1 MDKVTDALVAALKR
15 ALAEGTEQRLYK
27 SGKLDGLFA
36 GRGGAARQ
44 AATRALRDGLLE
56 LARTEAKG
64 KTLIEWARLTP
75 AGVDFLH
82 NRESPAAALHELR
95 ETLRLNQQA
104 VPAWLAEVRT
114 TLQLLDDRLAA
125 DTRKWLQRLD
135 VMERRVN
142 ETLHRLEQSLPLLPP
157 DVAAEVPWAIDAVNY
172 LDRRLNGGATS
183 ACPLPELFAAVA
195 RQHAQLSVSG
205 FHEGLRRLHDRRV
218 LRLQPAAGLAELPQP
233 EFALLDGGRV
243 LYYAA
248 R

>member
-15 ALAEGTEQRLYK
+15 ALAEGTEQRLYR

-36 GRGGAARQ
+36 SRSGAAGE

-114 TLQLLDDRLAA
+114 TLQMLDDRLAG
-125 DTRKWLQRLD
+125 DTRQWLQRLD
-135 VMERRVN
+135 AMERRVN
-142 ETLHRLEQSLPLLPP
+142 ETLQRLEQSQPLLPP

-172 LDRRLNGGATS
+172 LDRRLNSGATGD
-183 ACPLPELFAAVA
+183 CPLPELFAAVV

-243 LYYAA
+243 LYYVA

>member
-1 MDKVTDALVAALKR
+1 MDKVTDALVGALKR
-15 ALAEGTEQRLYK
+15 ALAEGTEHRLYR

-36 GRGGAARQ
+36 GRGGAAGE
-44 AATRALRDGLLE
+44 AAAHALRDGLLE
-56 LARTEAKG
+56 VARTEVKG
-64 KTLIEWARLTP
+64 KTQIEWVRLTP

-114 TLQLLDDRLAA
+114 ALQALDDRLAA
-125 DTRKWLQRLD
+125 DARKWLQRLD
-135 VMERRVN
+135 AMERRVN
-142 ETLHRLEQSLPLLPP
+142 DTLHRLEQSLPLLPS
-157 DVAAEVPWAIDAVNY
+157 DVAAAIPWAIDAVNY
-172 LDRRLNGGATS
+172 LERRLNGGATGD
-183 ACPLPELFAAVA
+183 CPLPELFAAVV
-195 RQHAQLSVSG
+195 RQHAQLSVSS

-218 LRLQPAAGLAELPQP
+218 LRLQPAASLAELPQP
-233 EFALLDGGRV
+233 EFALLDGGQV